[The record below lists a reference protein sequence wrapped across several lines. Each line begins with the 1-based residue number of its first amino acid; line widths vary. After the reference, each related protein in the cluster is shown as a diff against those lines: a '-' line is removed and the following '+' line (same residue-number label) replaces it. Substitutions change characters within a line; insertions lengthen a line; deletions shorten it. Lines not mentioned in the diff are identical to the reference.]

1 MSKKLFSILFPLVVL
16 TLLLA
21 ACATPTSTTAPATE
35 AVETEAPEAEVEETE
50 EAPTAEPEEGG
61 PVIPDEYMVT
71 QPQAFYEDWLPTI
84 GGEEFL
90 FSPISGEATV
100 GILGVSK
107 THEYQQVRD
116 EGAIAT
122 ADEMGVELILDSFE
136 SDVALQRTRS
146 EDMVSKGVQC
156 LISTSRDDDSWIAL
170 GGYLNENDVLFYGE
184 GGTANSLTRDELPN
198 YIGYVG
204 VSNYMN
210 AYNGGVWAANYF
222 TENYPDEV
230 PSVAIVNY
238 PTSPIGWERGDGF
251 IAGFQS
257 VRSDMEIVFYDGMGS
272 GAGRADVLPYIEDL
286 FTSKEFN
293 VFYSIWDE
301 PAMAALTA
309 AQARGLTNEDLMIVG
324 YDGTVETAKIIRE
337 PDSIMVADIG
347 QAPYAA
353 GRVTTAICAKL
364 LTGELEMDQI
374 PVFLYL
380 PGFLIT
386 QDTADEFLQMSGA
399 E

>member
-1 MSKKLFSILFPLVVL
+1 MSNKMFSFLSVLFVL
-16 TLLLA
+16 TLLLS
-21 ACATPTSTTAPATE
+21 ACASPTATQAPP
-35 AVETEAPEAEVEETE
+35 TEAPKAEPQAIETPAAEAEP
-50 EAPTAEPEEGG
+50 AASG
-61 PVIPDEYMVT
+61 PVVPEKYVVN
-71 QPQAFYEDWLPTI
+71 QPQAFYEDWVSTI

-90 FSPISGEATV
+90 FSPVTGEPKV

-107 THEYQQVRD
+107 THEFQQRRD
-116 EGAIAT
+116 NAAVAT
-122 ADEMGVELILDSFE
+122 ADQMGIDLTLDSFE

-170 GGYLNENDVLFYGE
+170 GGYLKDNNVMFYGE
-184 GGTANSLTRDELPN
+184 GGTANSLTREQLPN

-222 TENYPDEV
+222 NENFPDQQ

-257 VRSDMEIVFYDGMGS
+257 VRPDMEIVFYDGMGS
-272 GAGRADVLPYIEDL
+272 GAGRADVLPYTEDL
-286 FTSKEFN
+286 FTSKKFN

-309 AQARGLTNEDLMIVG
+309 AQARGLTPKDLMIVG
-324 YDGTVETAKIIRE
+324 YDGTIETAKVIKE
-337 PDSIMVADIG
+337 PGSLMVADIG
-347 QAPYAA
+347 QAPDEA

-364 LTGELEMDQI
+364 LTGELKLDQI

-386 QDTADEFLQMSGA
+386 QETADEFLKMVGA
-399 E
+399 EE